1 MRYDLAA
8 LARRAKPARRTRA
21 VTIRD
26 IAPPATFAT
35 DLYRSVYL
43 PVVDAWT
50 EVLPGIEAE
59 YARTLAQMTQDSP
72 ADVEARIAATERRL
86 DRLFIL
92 IRPLAERFMLRVESW
107 YRGKWRGAVL
117 SATSVDVGTLIGP
130 ADVRMTLEAA
140 IERNVALVRDVS
152 AQARQR
158 IADAVFRGLSERRPA
173 ADVAREMREAVGMA
187 RSRSQRIAS
196 DQLVKITSALADERR
211 REAGLTVYKYLHSGK
226 RHPRAEHKA
235 RDGNLYS
242 MEGQD
247 VGAEVDGQKVLPPLA
262 PEDRAGRA
270 PYCGCRER
278 GVVIF

>member
-8 LARRAKPARRTRA
+8 LARRAKPARRKRA

-43 PVVDAWT
+43 PVVTAWADA
-50 EVLPGIEAE
+50 LPEIEAE

-72 ADVEARIAATERRL
+72 ANVEARIAGAERGL

-117 SATSVDVGTLIGP
+117 SATAVDVGTLIGP

-140 IERNVALVRDVS
+140 VERNVALVRDVS

-158 IADAVFRGLSERRPA
+158 IADAVFRGLTERRPA
-173 ADVAREMREAVGMA
+173 ADVAKELREAVGMA

-211 REAGLTVYKYLHSGK
+211 REAGIDKWMWLHSGK
-226 RHPRAEHKA
+226 RHPREDHVA
-235 RDGNLYS
+235 RNGKVYADTS
-242 MEGQD
+242 A
-247 VGAEVDGQKVLPPLA
+247 GAGGEVDGKAVLA
-262 PEDRAGRA
+262 PPAERPGQL
-270 PYCGCRER
+270 PYCGCRSRAVLE
-278 GVVIF
+278 F

>member
-8 LARRAKPARRTRA
+8 LARRAKPSRRTRA

-43 PVVDAWT
+43 PVVNEWAAA
-50 EVLPGIEAE
+50 LPDIEAE

-92 IRPLAERFMLRVESW
+92 IRPLAERFMLRIESW

-117 SATSVDVGTLIGP
+117 SATAVDVATLIGP
-130 ADVRMTLEAA
+130 ADARMTLEAA

-158 IADAVFRGLSERRPA
+158 IADAVFRGLTERRPA
-173 ADVAREMREAVGMA
+173 ADVAKEMREAVSMA

-196 DQLVKITSALADERR
+196 DQLVKVTSALADERR
-211 REAGLTVYKYLHSGK
+211 REAGIGKWAWLHSGK
-226 RHPRAEHKA
+226 RHPREDHVA
-235 RDGNLYS
+235 RNGKVYADTLS
-242 MEGQD
+242 
-247 VGAEVDGQKVLPPLA
+247 GAGGEVDGKPVLA
-262 PEDRAGRA
+262 PPAERPGQL
-270 PYCGCRER
+270 PYCGCRARAVLE
-278 GVVIF
+278 F